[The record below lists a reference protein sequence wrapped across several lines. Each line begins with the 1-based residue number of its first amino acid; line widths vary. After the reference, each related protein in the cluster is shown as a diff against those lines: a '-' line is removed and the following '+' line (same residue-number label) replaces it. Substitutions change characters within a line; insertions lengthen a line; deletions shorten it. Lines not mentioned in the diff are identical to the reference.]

1 MICHP
6 LLVPE
11 LPSDELLLRGM
22 LAGFNVFEATHNGQ
36 ARVPSAQKRGFRCL
50 SQSVLLLLRGQ
61 AGPLELSELSRAQE
75 VVVTKL
81 EDMRLIE

>member
-22 LAGFNVFEATHNGQ
+22 LAGFTMFEATHSGQ
-36 ARVPSAQKRGFRCL
+36 AGVSSVQKRGCRCKTE
-50 SQSVLLLLRGQ
+50 SILLLMTGK
-61 AGPLELSELSRAQE
+61 AGPLELTELSRAQE
-75 VVVTKL
+75 VVAKL
-81 EDMRLIE
+81 KDGRLIE